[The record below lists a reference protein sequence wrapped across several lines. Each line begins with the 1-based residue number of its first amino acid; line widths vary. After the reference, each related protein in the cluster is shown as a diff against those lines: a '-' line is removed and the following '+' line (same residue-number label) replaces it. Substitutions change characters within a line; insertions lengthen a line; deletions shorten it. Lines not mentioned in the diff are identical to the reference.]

1 MKNKVLKRDRRRICS
16 RWWIKQKR
24 FRKTLTQNRRCANI
38 AVSDLES
45 EVDKMKMILLI
56 KSNVILSV
64 C

>member
-1 MKNKVLKRDRRRICS
+1 MNFEKNKGRNAPKVDAIKTFKKVL
-16 RWWIKQKR
+16 
-24 FRKTLTQNRRCANI
+24 TANRRCDNI
-38 AVSDLES
+38 AVRDLES